1 MVEGNIELPS
11 VDHADVDVA
20 VAVASGEK
28 STLERKWQRAG
39 PGGEI
44 GICIVIL
51 QVSLRHER
59 SFSIWSLKYGEL
71 FAVFSRGGGLILVRV
86 LRPDELELWVRNRYL
101 DVFFQIYELV
111 NRALDLYLGL
121 ESMLTLANKW
131 WSVMLKC

>member
-1 MVEGNIELPS
+1 VVEGNIELPS